1 MRNLRL
7 GSKLICYIP
16 AQEYTR
22 GSLSIWG
29 EAMLREADST
39 ERGRGIFNNTK
50 TGVLS
55 QADYLCQITNVDD
68 QRLIALRWVSTGA
81 PQGIIFLPFAFQTD
95 SLIEDLRRYA
105 YAESLVCHCVRRS
118 GCKYGEYGYHNAH
131 HQHPVVRK
139 DRRKDRRK
147 SGYRKSERGL
157 LTRSL
162 FFRAQNNALNES
174 CNEKEEIHDVYRKT
188 FLHSGGYLRS
198 GEAQRVGHPLD
209 EEGIR

>member
-29 EAMLREADST
+29 EAMLREADLT

-95 SLIEDLRRYA
+95 SLIEDLRRY
-105 YAESLVCHCVRRS
+105 
-118 GCKYGEYGYHNAH
+118 
-131 HQHPVVRK
+131 
-139 DRRKDRRK
+139 
-147 SGYRKSERGL
+147 
-157 LTRSL
+157 
-162 FFRAQNNALNES
+162 
-174 CNEKEEIHDVYRKT
+174 
-188 FLHSGGYLRS
+188 
-198 GEAQRVGHPLD
+198 
-209 EEGIR
+209 